1 MKMQTKKLTEMNSQ
15 MRDEQTRTQGET
27 EEKID

>member
-1 MKMQTKKLTEMNSQ
+1 MQTKKLTEMNSQ